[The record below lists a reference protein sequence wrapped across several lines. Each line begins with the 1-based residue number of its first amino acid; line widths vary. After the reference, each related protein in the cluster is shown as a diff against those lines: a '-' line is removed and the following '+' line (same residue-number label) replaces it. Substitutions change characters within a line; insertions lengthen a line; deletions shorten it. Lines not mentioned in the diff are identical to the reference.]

1 MVFQGGLADADDGPD
16 LLDKGDHV
24 LGLVVVVDELLDVLV
39 QGLVDLL
46 ALIGVAGLASKVMNS
61 KAVGAARR
69 VERMKIVFMF
79 LFAKFLLLFMNYFV
93 SKMPHKV
100 IKIEQR
106 QNELF

>member
-46 ALIGVAGLASKVMNS
+46 ALIGVAGFEGDELE
-61 KAVGAARR
+61 GGGGGQEGREDEDR
-69 VERMKIVFMF
+69 FH
-79 LFAKFLLLFMNYFV
+79 V
-93 SKMPHKV
+93 SLRE
-100 IKIEQR
+100 IFIIIY
-106 QNELF
+106 ELFCIKNAPQSHKNRTTPK